1 MPTWDNQQGL
11 RHRKNTSSGNYYL
24 EANEKNYKISA
35 KKQKQGKESDGI
47 KTLEKTKKKRKGI
60 KTLLN
65 GLNIGMENT
74 EKRFSKPQGT
84 ELEFTQIE
92 NHTHTHTHKRTGPQ
106 RPGRQ

>member
-1 MPTWDNQQGL
+1 MPTWDNQQEL

-47 KTLEKTKKKRKGI
+47 KTLEKTKKKQKRI

-92 NHTHTHTHKRTGPQ
+92 NHTHTHTHT
-106 RPGRQ
+106 